1 MFMTRHIRPSQ
12 KQNLEET
19 FVHHEI
25 VTEVDAG
32 VPNAMWTCSGNFE
45 GCRARPHGRCCNRT
59 PSTPNQAFIFICLFL
74 FTDTPPHATRHTPH
88 ATIFCW
94 QDCGKLRVQIT
105 GVMNL
110 GTNPKGKT
118 TAKTMEWT
126 CQGVFSNHEG
136 HNLLVFIIS
145 STSCRM
151 SSTKSRQRYKMRV
164 LLRA

>member
-1 MFMTRHIRPSQ
+1 MRVFQTLCELVLVTSRAAAPGRMGG
-12 KQNLEET
+12 
-19 FVHHEI
+19 V
-25 VTEVDAG
+25 VTEPPVHQ
-32 VPNAMWTCSGNFE
+32 TRLS
-45 GCRARPHGRCCNRT
+45 
-59 PSTPNQAFIFICLFL
+59 FL
-74 FTDTPPHATRHTPH
+74 FVCFYLLILPHTPHATRHTPH